1 MQSFQFKIFQRVITC
16 NKYLYNIHA
25 QDSSECNYCDG
36 QQDTQVHFFVDCPKA
51 THFWKSIFR
60 WLNTTVKIPTE
71 NITECN
77 LILGL
82 HEKSSINDILNLV
95 LLRCKFYIYRQ
106 RLFHKCDLCILQLL
120 LELKNHLLSEQYI
133 CKRDNKLKSFKK
145 RQKVLEA
152 L

>member
-1 MQSFQFKIFQRVITC
+1 MQSFQFKIFQRVIAC

-95 LLRCKFYIYRQ
+95 LLRCKFYIWH
-106 RLFHKCDLCILQLL
+106 RLT
-120 LELKNHLLSEQYI
+120 
-133 CKRDNKLKSFKK
+133 KREPVVRNECPL
-145 RQKVLEA
+145 VI
-152 L
+152 